1 MSSSSGG
8 RGSLLSPAHGIRH
21 FTSSSPPCSER
32 GAFLP
37 PQVGPHHLRSLPF
50 RLPLLRSEVFTYF
63 YFQSRERVW
72 KLGPV
77 VSRTYTL
84 S

>member
-8 RGSLLSPAHGIRH
+8 RGSLLSLAHGIRH

-37 PQVGPHHLRSLPF
+37 PQVGPHPLRSLPF

-63 YFQSRERVW
+63 YFQSQERVW